1 MSKTAEFRKRVNA
14 EMDMLQ
20 KMMDANVHLVDKA
33 TVQEQ
38 CSRCSLY
45 FTFLDEGDRDY
56 LQCAQDAVEE
66 GTHWDTSE

>member
-1 MSKTAEFRKRVNA
+1 MSKVDEFLKRVNQ
-14 EMDMLQ
+14 EMVMLQ
-20 KMMDANVHLVDKA
+20 KMMDANVHLVDKE

-45 FTFLDEGDRDY
+45 YTFLDDGDRDY
-56 LQCAQDAVEE
+56 LQVARDAVEE